1 MPTRALQDGGGE
13 GVVDQ
18 DRHRTGLRDH
28 SGDVDQVEGGVARV
42 SRMTKP
48 VRAVTAEA
56 TSSARAKLTSV
67 PNSPVA
73 RMWSEPP

>member
-1 MPTRALQDGGGE
+1 
-13 GVVDQ
+13 
-18 DRHRTGLRDH
+18 
-28 SGDVDQVEGGVARV
+28 
-42 SRMTKP
+42 MTKP